1 MKLIKKIMDEN
12 ISEQER
18 NSIEKGIAAADAGNL
33 KDHSEAR
40 KLYEK

>member
-1 MKLIKKIMDEN
+1 MEEN

-18 NSIEKGIAAADAGNL
+18 IAIEKGITDAEAGKL

-40 KLYEK
+40 KLYEKWL